1 MLVRIIFPKPLN
13 HSHKFYINSERYI
26 NMGSYYQVNEAGHD
40 SYIEERV
47 RRHEGNNRS
56 IAKS

>member
-1 MLVRIIFPKPLN
+1 
-13 HSHKFYINSERYI
+13 
-26 NMGSYYQVNEAGHD
+26 MGSYYQVNEAGHD

-56 IAKS
+56 IAKSGDNEANSGK